1 MRKRAFAVSILL
13 FSVFMVFLP
22 IKDAL
27 AQTSPFYVGVFGG
40 YVMPEDMNFDVT
52 TAGVSFDVTTD
63 STGII
68 GFKFGYVLPAAR
80 FLALEMEFN
89 HMFEHNYGPTTVP
102 SARGDVREAGDV
114 YLSNFFFNALLRYP
128 DGKIH
133 PYVGA
138 GIGSCYFNI
147 SGTETLGG
155 VTWFEEEDDY
165 SFAWQFLAGVNF
177 EIANNLSVDLG
188 YRYYGTDASLLIT
201 DIEYRA
207 NIITAGINFNF

>member
-1 MRKRAFAVSILL
+1 MKKTAFSVTILL
-13 FSVFMVFLP
+13 LSVFMVFLP
-22 IKDAL
+22 IKNAP

-40 YVMPEDMNFDVT
+40 YVMPEDMNFDVN

-89 HMFEHNYGPTTVP
+89 HIFEHNYGPTTV
-102 SARGDVREAGDV
+102 SGVIEAGDV

-147 SGTETLGG
+147 KGIETYRG
-155 VTWFEEEDDY
+155 VTYFAEEDDY

-207 NIITAGINFNF
+207 NIITAGINFHF

>member
-1 MRKRAFAVSILL
+1 MKKTAFAVSIFLL
-13 FSVFMVFLP
+13 SVCMVILP
-22 IKDAL
+22 IKDAP

-40 YVMPEDMNFDVT
+40 YVMPEDMHFNVN
-52 TAGVSFDVTTD
+52 TAAVSFDVATD

-89 HMFEHNYGPTTVP
+89 HMFEHNYGPTTV
-102 SARGDVREAGDV
+102 SGVIEAGDV

-138 GIGSCYFNI
+138 GIGSCYFHI
-147 SGTETLGG
+147 KGTETYRG
-155 VTWFEEEDDY
+155 VTLFAEEEDY

-207 NIITAGINFNF
+207 NIITAGINFHF